1 VPAGTGTCGPFDL
14 AVLEAQVLL
23 AVPEERLDAQRIEYV
38 RIRCVVGAPILF
50 HRISEFMS
58 NAAYR

>member
-1 VPAGTGTCGPFDL
+1 
-14 AVLEAQVLL
+14 
-23 AVPEERLDAQRIEYV
+23 V